1 MPAGL
6 WSLAQA
12 ALLDHLDR
20 DDPAFA
26 LRRLVADATT
36 HLGLPCGL
44 LAVGPEGRPR
54 WTAGT
59 VPDSAVRPGTPLE
72 GRREPFVADGFC
84 WLPLWRMGQPVGAWL
99 LPAEAGAA
107 APADDTAPH
116 DALDHGAPGNGNAGS
131 VGHPG
136 HAHPGNPTGQRAR
149 VLDPLL
155 RTAAALLLRDQG
167 AAAGRPGGSHGEL
180 IRAALRGAGT
190 FVWEWDIRSDR
201 FSDTDEGFAQL
212 GHPLP
217 EGGATQHDWDALIHP
232 DDRAENHEAYLRHV
246 RGETSVYESSYR
258 ALAADGQWRWL
269 AERGRVVEW
278 DAAGEPL
285 RMVGI
290 QSDVTERREVEDAA
304 ATAMGRLSKIAA
316 HVPGMLF
323 QFVRRPDGSTYFPY
337 VSERCVPLL
346 GVPAEALVAD
356 AAAMLRRIDFEDR
369 QAMLDSIE
377 SSARSF
383 APWQLSFRVH
393 RPDGELRWIRGQ
405 ATPQAGPG
413 DCITWHGYFEDV
425 TEAMTVEHAHQLR
438 AAAEAAN
445 RAKTEFLS
453 RMSHELRTP
462 LNAVLG
468 FAQLL
473 EVDPA
478 SVLAPEQRRRVG
490 LIREAGEHLLAMI
503 NDLLDLTS
511 IEAGRLTLLPEPVPL
526 DQLLQDG
533 AAMLHASA
541 VEAGVQVSL
550 DCPPG
555 LVLHADRTRL
565 RQVLLN
571 LLSNAIKYNRRGGQV
586 ALSAWRHADG
596 STTLEVEDTGVG
608 MSREELAQLFQPFNR
623 LSHAHG
629 PIEGTGIG
637 LAVTQALATL
647 MGARIEVH
655 SAPRV
660 GSTFRVIWP
669 ARVPPSPPPAPA

>member
-6 WSLAQA
+6 WSLTQA

-20 DDPAFA
+20 DDPAYA
-26 LRRLVADATT
+26 LRQLVAHAGT

-44 LAVGPEGRPR
+44 LAVDATGQPR
-54 WTAGT
+54 WATGH
-59 VPDSAVRPGTPLE
+59 VPDAAQRPGTPLA
-72 GRREPFVADGFC
+72 GRREPYLEDGFY
-84 WLPLWRMGQPVGAWL
+84 WLPLWRLGQPVGAWL
-99 LPAEAGAA
+99 LPADGASSGDSTM
-107 APADDTAPH
+107 PADPA
-116 DALDHGAPGNGNAGS
+116 
-131 VGHPG
+131 
-136 HAHPGNPTGQRAR
+136 GQRAR
-149 VLDPLL
+149 VLEPLL

-212 GHPLP
+212 GYPLP
-217 EGGATQHDWDALIHP
+217 EGGATQRDWDALIHP
-232 DDRAENHEAYLRHV
+232 EDRVGSHEAYLRHV

-258 ALAADGQWRWL
+258 ALAADGSWRWL
-269 AERGRVVEW
+269 AERGRVIEW
-278 DAAGEPL
+278 DAEGEPL

-290 QSDVTERREVEDAA
+290 QTDITERRAVEDEAA
-304 ATAMGRLSKIAA
+304 GAMARLSKIAA

-323 QFVRRPDGSTYFPY
+323 QFVRRADGSTHFPY

-346 GVPAEALVAD
+346 GVPAEALMAD

-369 QAMLDSIE
+369 QPMLDSIDA
-377 SSARSF
+377 SARSF
-383 APWQLSFRVH
+383 EPWQLSFRVH
-393 RPDGELRWIRGQ
+393 RRDGALRWLRGQ
-405 ATPQAGPG
+405 ATPQPGPT
-413 DCITWHGYFEDV
+413 DAITWHGYFEDV
-425 TEAMTVEHAHQLR
+425 TEAMTVEHAHQQR

-473 EVDPA
+473 EVDPGA
-478 SVLAPEQRRRVG
+478 ALVPEQRRRVG

-503 NDLLDLTS
+503 NDLLDLTR
-511 IEAGRLTLLPEPVPL
+511 IEAGRLTLVPETVAL
-526 DQLLQDG
+526 DLLLQDG
-533 AAMLHASA
+533 AAMLHARAS
-541 VEAGVQVSL
+541 EAGVQVTL

-555 LVLHADRTRL
+555 LVLQADRTRL

-586 ALSAWRHADG
+586 ALRAWRHADG
-596 STTLEVEDTGVG
+596 GTTLEVEDTGLG
-608 MSREELAQLFQPFNR
+608 MRRDELAQLFQPFNR

-637 LAVTQALATL
+637 LAVTQALVTL

-660 GSTFRVIWP
+660 GSTFRVVWP
-669 ARVPPSPPPAPA
+669 GRPAA

>member
-6 WSLAQA
+6 WSLTQA

-20 DDPAFA
+20 DDPAYA

-36 HLGLPCGL
+36 HLGVPCGL
-44 LAVGPEGRPR
+44 LAVCAAGQPR
-54 WTAGT
+54 WTAGA
-59 VPDSAVRPGTPLE
+59 VPDNAVRPGTPLAE
-72 GRREPFVADGFC
+72 RREPFTLDGFC
-84 WLPLWRMGQPVGAWL
+84 WMPLWRMGQPVGAWL
-99 LPAEAGAA
+99 LPGSDVDDPVGLAG
-107 APADDTAPH
+107 P
-116 DALDHGAPGNGNAGS
+116 
-131 VGHPG
+131 
-136 HAHPGNPTGQRAR
+136 RAR

-155 RTAAALLLRDQG
+155 RAAAALLLRDQD

-190 FVWEWDIRSDR
+190 FVWEWDIRTDR

-212 GHPLP
+212 GYAPP
-217 EGGATQHDWDALIHP
+217 EGGATQRDWDALIHP
-232 DDRAENHEAYLRHV
+232 DDQVENHEAYLRHV

-269 AERGRVVEW
+269 AERGRVIEW
-278 DAAGEPL
+278 NAQGQPL

-304 ATAMGRLSKIAA
+304 ATAMARLSKIAA

-369 QAMLDSIE
+369 QPMLDSIE
-377 SSARSF
+377 ESARSS

-425 TEAMTVEHAHQLR
+425 TEVMTVEHAHQLR

-473 EVDPA
+473 EVDPG

-511 IEAGRLTLLPEPVPL
+511 IEAGRLTLQPEPVAL

-541 VEAGVQVSL
+541 VDAGVQVTL

-555 LVLHADRTRL
+555 LVLQADRTRL

-586 ALSAWRHADG
+586 TLSAWRHADG

-608 MSREELAQLFQPFNR
+608 MSRGELAQLFQPFNR

-669 ARVPPSPPPAPA
+669 GAAAPSPTPA

>member
-1 MPAGL
+1 VPAGL
-6 WSLAQA
+6 WSLTQA

-20 DDPAFA
+20 DDPAYA
-26 LRRLVADATT
+26 LRQLVADAST
-36 HLGLPCGL
+36 HLGVPCGL
-44 LAVGPEGRPR
+44 LAVCVSGQPR
-54 WTAGT
+54 WTAGS
-59 VPDSAVRPGTPLE
+59 VPDSAVRPGAPLG
-72 GRREPFVADGFC
+72 GRREPFLEDGFC
-84 WLPLWRMGQPVGAWL
+84 WMPLWRLGQPVGAWL
-99 LPAEAGAA
+99 LAAEAGGGAA
-107 APADDTAPH
+107 GGDTI
-116 DALDHGAPGNGNAGS
+116 D
-131 VGHPG
+131 
-136 HAHPGNPTGQRAR
+136 PTGQRAR

-155 RTAAALLLRDQG
+155 RTAAALLLRDQ
-167 AAAGRPGGSHGEL
+167 AAAVGRPGGSHGEL

-212 GHPLP
+212 GYPLP

-232 DDRAENHEAYLRHV
+232 DDRVENHEAYLRHV

-258 ALAADGQWRWL
+258 ALAADGSWRWL
-269 AERGRVVEW
+269 AERGRVIEW
-278 DAAGEPL
+278 DAEGEPL

-290 QSDVTERREVEDAA
+290 QTDITERRAVEAEAA
-304 ATAMGRLSKIAA
+304 LAMARLSKIAA

-323 QFVRRPDGSTYFPY
+323 QFVRRPDGSTHFPY

-346 GVPAEALVAD
+346 GVPADALMAD
-356 AAAMLRRIDFEDR
+356 AAAMLRRIDFDDR

-377 SSARSF
+377 ASARTS

-393 RPDGELRWIRGQ
+393 RPDGALRWFRGQ
-405 ATPQAGPG
+405 ATPQPGPG
-413 DCITWHGYFEDV
+413 ASITWHGYFEDV
-425 TEAMTVEHAHQLR
+425 TEVMTVERAHQLR

-478 SVLAPEQRRRVG
+478 SSLAPEQRRRVG
-490 LIREAGEHLLAMI
+490 LIREAGDHLLAMI

-511 IEAGRLTLLPEPVPL
+511 IESGRLTLQAEAVAL
-526 DQLLQDG
+526 DQLLLDG
-533 AAMLHASA
+533 AAMLHAAA
-541 VEAGVQVSL
+541 VEAGVQVTL

-555 LVLHADRTRL
+555 LVLQADRTRL

-586 ALSAWRHADG
+586 ALRAWRHADG
-596 STTLEVEDTGVG
+596 GTTLEVEDTGVG
-608 MSREELAQLFQPFNR
+608 LRRDELAQLFQPFNR

-637 LAVTQALATL
+637 LAVTQALVTL

-655 SAPRV
+655 SAPGV

-669 ARVPPSPPPAPA
+669 APAPPPPPPA

>member
-20 DDPAFA
+20 DNPAYA
-26 LRRLVADATT
+26 LRQLVVDAST
-36 HLGLPCGL
+36 HLGLACGL
-44 LAVGPEGRPR
+44 LALDAAGRPR
-54 WTAGT
+54 WTAGA
-59 VPDSAVRPGTPLE
+59 VPDAAVRPGAPLA
-72 GRREPFVADGFC
+72 GRREPYLEDGFC

-99 LPAEAGAA
+99 LPAEAGTAHPEAAGGAA
-107 APADDTAPH
+107 AGPV
-116 DALDHGAPGNGNAGS
+116 GS
-131 VGHPG
+131 MDL
-136 HAHPGNPTGQRAR
+136 TGQRAR

-212 GHPLP
+212 GYPLP
-217 EGGATQHDWDALIHP
+217 ESGATQHDWDALIHP
-232 DDRAENHEAYLRHV
+232 DDLADNHEAYLRHV

-258 ALAADGQWRWL
+258 ALAADGNWRWL
-269 AERGRVVEW
+269 SERGRVIEW
-278 DAAGEPL
+278 DAQGQPL

-290 QSDVTERREVEDAA
+290 QSDVTERRAVEDAA
-304 ATAMGRLSKIAA
+304 AGAMARLSKIAA

-323 QFVRRPDGSTYFPY
+323 QFVRRPEGSTHFPY

-346 GVPAEALVAD
+346 GVPADALMAD
-356 AAAMLRRIDFEDR
+356 AAAMLRRIDFDDR
-369 QAMLDSIE
+369 QAMLDSIAA
-377 SSARSF
+377 SASTST
-383 APWQLSFRVH
+383 PWQLKFRVH
-393 RPDGELRWIRGQ
+393 RPDGALRWIRGQ
-405 ATPQAGPG
+405 ATPQPGPG
-413 DCITWHGYFEDV
+413 DSITWHGYFEDV

-478 SVLAPEQRRRVG
+478 SSLAPEQRRRVG
-490 LIREAGEHLLAMI
+490 LIRDAGDHLLAMI

-511 IEAGRLTLLPEPVPL
+511 IESGRLTLQPEPVAL
-526 DQLLQDG
+526 DHLLRDG
-533 AAMLHASA
+533 AAMLHAGA
-541 VEAGVQVSL
+541 VEAGVQVTL

-555 LVLHADRTRL
+555 LVLQADRTRL

-586 ALSAWRHADG
+586 ALRASRQADG
-596 STTLEVEDTGVG
+596 GTTLEVQDTGVG
-608 MSREELAQLFQPFNR
+608 LRREELAQLFQPFNR

-637 LAVTQALATL
+637 LAVTQALVTL
-647 MGARIEVH
+647 MGAHIEVR
-655 SAPRV
+655 SAPGV
-660 GSTFRVIWP
+660 GSTFRVTWP
-669 ARVPPSPPPAPA
+669 GAAPPA

>member
-1 MPAGL
+1 VPAGL
-6 WSLAQA
+6 WSLTQA

-20 DDPAFA
+20 DDPVYA
-26 LRRLVADATT
+26 LRRLVADAGT
-36 HLGLPCGL
+36 HLGRPCGL
-44 LAVGPEGRPR
+44 LAVDATGQPR

-59 VPDSAVRPGTPLE
+59 VPDTAVRPGEPLAD
-72 GRREPFVADGFC
+72 RREPFVEDGF
-84 WLPLWRMGQPVGAWL
+84 WWMPLWRMGQPVGAWL
-99 LPAEAGAA
+99 MPASAADDPVPALADASEAAVPWPAPPAALSPPEDGAA
-107 APADDTAPH
+107 EP
-116 DALDHGAPGNGNAGS
+116 S
-131 VGHPG
+131 S
-136 HAHPGNPTGQRAR
+136 QRAR

-155 RTAAALLLRDQG
+155 RTAAALLLRDQA

-212 GHPLP
+212 GYPVP
-217 EGGATQHDWDALIHP
+217 EGGATQHDWDALMHP
-232 DDRAENHEAYLRHV
+232 DDQADNHEAYLRHV

-258 ALAADGQWRWL
+258 ARAADGTWRWL
-269 AERGRVVEW
+269 AERGRVIEW
-278 DAAGEPL
+278 DAEGQPL

-290 QSDVTERREVEDAA
+290 QSDITERRAVEDAA
-304 ATAMGRLSKIAA
+304 ASAMARLSKIAA

-323 QFVRRPDGSTYFPY
+323 QFVRRADHSTYFAY

-346 GVPAEALVAD
+346 GVPPEALMAD
-356 AAAMLRRIDFEDR
+356 AAAMMRRIDFEDR
-369 QAMLDSIE
+369 QPTLDSIE
-377 SSARSF
+377 VSARSIG
-383 APWQLSFRVH
+383 PWQATFRVH
-393 RPDGELRWIRGQ
+393 RPDGQVRWIRGR
-405 ATPQAGPG
+405 ATPQVGPADG
-413 DCITWHGYFEDV
+413 MTWHGYFEDV
-425 TEAMTVEHAHQLR
+425 TEALTVERAHQLR

-473 EVDPA
+473 EVDSGAP
-478 SVLAPEQRRRVG
+478 LAPEQRRRVA
-490 LIREAGEHLLAMI
+490 LIREAGDHLLAMI

-511 IEAGRLTLLPEPVPL
+511 IESGRLALQSEPVL
-526 DQLLQDG
+526 LNGLLQDV
-533 AAMLHASA
+533 AAMLQ
-541 VEAGVQVSL
+541 AGAADTGVALHL

-555 LVLHADRTRL
+555 LVLKSDRTRL

-586 ALSAWRHADG
+586 RLAAWRHADG
-596 STTLEVEDTGVG
+596 STTLEVEDTGIG
-608 MSREELAQLFQPFNR
+608 LNRDELSQLFQPFNR
-623 LSHAHG
+623 LSQAHG

-637 LAVTQALATL
+637 LAVTQALVTL

-660 GSTFRVIWP
+660 GSTFRVVWP
-669 ARVPPSPPPAPA
+669 ASAAG

>member
-6 WSLAQA
+6 WSLTQA

-20 DDPAFA
+20 DDPGDA
-26 LRRLVADATT
+26 LRRLVTDAGT
-36 HLGLPCGL
+36 HLGWPCGL
-44 LAVGPEGRPR
+44 LAVCAAGQPR
-54 WTAGT
+54 WTAGS
-59 VPDSAVRPGTPLE
+59 VPDSAVRPGAPLG
-72 GRREPFVADGFC
+72 GRREPFMQDGFC

-107 APADDTAPH
+107 DTIDPA
-116 DALDHGAPGNGNAGS
+116 
-131 VGHPG
+131 
-136 HAHPGNPTGQRAR
+136 GQRVR

-201 FSDTDEGFAQL
+201 FSDTDEGFARL
-212 GHPLP
+212 GYPLP

-232 DDRAENHEAYLRHV
+232 DDLADNHEAYLSHV

-269 AERGRVVEW
+269 AERGRVIEW
-278 DAAGEPL
+278 DAEGQPL

-290 QSDVTERREVEDAA
+290 QSDITERRAVEDAA
-304 ATAMGRLSKIAA
+304 ALAMARLSKIAA

-323 QFVRRPDGSTYFPY
+323 QFVRRPDGSTHFPY
-337 VSERCVPLL
+337 VSERCVALL
-346 GVPAEALVAD
+346 GVPAEALMAD
-356 AAAMLRRIDFEDR
+356 ATAMLRRIDFEDR
-369 QAMLDSIE
+369 QPMLDSIE
-377 SSARSF
+377 SSARTS

-393 RPDGELRWIRGQ
+393 RSDGELRWLRGR

-413 DCITWHGYFEDV
+413 ASTTWHGYFEDV

-473 EVDPA
+473 EVDPG
-478 SVLAPEQRRRVG
+478 SSLAPEQRRRVR
-490 LIREAGEHLLAMI
+490 LIRDAGDHLLAMI

-511 IEAGRLTLLPEPVPL
+511 IESGRLTLQAEAVALH
-526 DQLLQDG
+526 QLLQDG
-533 AAMLHASA
+533 VAMLHAGA
-541 VEAGVQVSL
+541 VEADVRVTL
-550 DCPPG
+550 ECPHG
-555 LVLHADRTRL
+555 LMLRADRTRL

-586 ALSAWRHADG
+586 ALRAWRHADG
-596 STTLEVEDTGVG
+596 GTTLEVEDTGVG
-608 MSREELAQLFQPFNR
+608 LSRDEVAQLFQPFNR

-637 LAVTQALATL
+637 LAVTQALVTL

-669 ARVPPSPPPAPA
+669 AAGAPA

>member
-1 MPAGL
+1 VPAGL
-6 WSLAQA
+6 WSLTQA

-20 DDPAFA
+20 DDPGFA
-26 LRRLVADATT
+26 LRQLVADAST
-36 HLGLPCGL
+36 HLQLCCGL
-44 LAVGPEGRPR
+44 LAVDAEGQPR
-54 WTAGT
+54 WTAGA
-59 VPDSAVRPGTPLE
+59 VPDAAVRPGAPLA
-72 GRREPFVADGFC
+72 GRREPYLEDGFF
-84 WLPLWRMGQPVGAWL
+84 WLPLWRLGQPVGAWL
-99 LPAEAGAA
+99 LPAEACAA
-107 APADDTAPH
+107 
-116 DALDHGAPGNGNAGS
+116 
-131 VGHPG
+131 G
-136 HAHPGNPTGQRAR
+136 HAGAEAAGTGLPDSVASIDPTGQRAR

-190 FVWEWDIRSDR
+190 FGWDWDLRSDR
-201 FSDTDEGFAQL
+201 FSDTDEGFSQL
-212 GHPLP
+212 GYPLP

-232 DDRAENHEAYLRHV
+232 DDRVENHETYLRHV

-269 AERGRVVEW
+269 AERGRVIEW
-278 DAAGEPL
+278 DAEGQPL

-290 QSDVTERREVEDAA
+290 QTDITERRAVEDEAA
-304 ATAMGRLSKIAA
+304 LAMARLSKIAA

-323 QFVRRPDGSTYFPY
+323 QFVRRPDGSTHFPY

-346 GVPAEALVAD
+346 GVRAEALMAD
-356 AAAMLRRIDFEDR
+356 AAAMLRRIDFDDR

-377 SSARSF
+377 ASARTS
-383 APWQLSFRVH
+383 APWQLNFRVH
-393 RPDGELRWIRGQ
+393 RPDGELRWLRGR

-413 DCITWHGYFEDV
+413 DSITWHGYFEDV

-473 EVDPA
+473 EVDPG
-478 SVLAPEQRRRVG
+478 SSLSPDQRRRVG
-490 LIREAGEHLLAMI
+490 LIREAGDHLLAMI

-511 IEAGRLTLLPEPVPL
+511 IESGRLTLQPEPVVL

-533 AAMLHASA
+533 AAMLHESA
-541 VEAGVQVSL
+541 AEAGVRVTL

-555 LVLHADRTRL
+555 LVLQADRTRL

-586 ALSAWRHADG
+586 ALRAWRHADG
-596 STTLEVEDTGVG
+596 AMALEVEDTGVG
-608 MSREELAQLFQPFNR
+608 LRPDEVAQLFQPFNR

-629 PIEGTGIG
+629 PIDGTGIG
-637 LAVTQALATL
+637 LAVTQALVTL

-655 SAPRV
+655 SAPRA
-660 GSTFRVIWP
+660 GSTFRVSWP
-669 ARVPPSPPPAPA
+669 ASTSPPPGSSPSPSA

>member
-20 DDPAFA
+20 DDPAYA
-26 LRRLVADATT
+26 LRQLVADASA
-36 HLGLPCGL
+36 HLGLACGL
-44 LAVGPEGRPR
+44 LALDAAGRPR
-54 WTAGT
+54 WTAGA
-59 VPDSAVRPGTPLE
+59 VPDAAVRPGAPLA
-72 GRREPFVADGFC
+72 GRREPYLEDGSC

-99 LPAEAGAA
+99 LPAEAG
-107 APADDTAPH
+107 T
-116 DALDHGAPGNGNAGS
+116 
-131 VGHPG
+131 
-136 HAHPGNPTGQRAR
+136 AHPEAAGGAATGPIGSMDLTGQRAR

-212 GHPLP
+212 GYPLP

-232 DDRAENHEAYLRHV
+232 DDLADNHEAYLRHV

-258 ALAADGQWRWL
+258 ALAADGSSRWL
-269 AERGRVVEW
+269 SERGRVIEW
-278 DAAGEPL
+278 DAQGQPL

-290 QSDVTERREVEDAA
+290 QSDVTERRAVEDAA
-304 ATAMGRLSKIAA
+304 AGAMARLSKIAA

-323 QFVRRPDGSTYFPY
+323 QFVRRPDGSTHFPY

-346 GVPAEALVAD
+346 GVPADALMAD
-356 AAAMLRRIDFEDR
+356 AAAMLRRIDFDDR
-369 QAMLDSIE
+369 QAMLDSIAA
-377 SSARSF
+377 SASTST
-383 APWQLSFRVH
+383 PWQLKFRVH
-393 RPDGELRWIRGQ
+393 RPDGALRWIRGQ
-405 ATPQAGPG
+405 ATPQPGPG
-413 DCITWHGYFEDV
+413 DNITWHGYFEDV

-478 SVLAPEQRRRVG
+478 SSLAPEQRRRVG
-490 LIREAGEHLLAMI
+490 LIRDAGDHLLAMI

-511 IEAGRLTLLPEPVPL
+511 IESGRLTLQREPVAL

-533 AAMLHASA
+533 AAMLHAGA
-541 VEAGVQVSL
+541 VEAGVQVTL

-555 LVLHADRTRL
+555 LVLQADRTRL

-586 ALSAWRHADG
+586 ALRASRQADG
-596 STTLEVEDTGVG
+596 GTTLEVQDTGVG
-608 MSREELAQLFQPFNR
+608 LRREELAQLFQPFNR

-637 LAVTQALATL
+637 LAVTQALVTL

-655 SAPRV
+655 SAPGV
-660 GSTFRVIWP
+660 GSTFRVTWP
-669 ARVPPSPPPAPA
+669 GAAPPA